1 MDSEEPIE
9 QLPRGI
15 ALAWGVAATPQRGP
29 KREMSV
35 ERIVDAAIE
44 IADQEGI
51 TAVSMSAVAKRLGY
65 TPMSLY
71 RYVSAKDDLLLLM
84 QDEATGLPPEI
95 SAEEPAWRAR
105 LEELYEAQTEVYR
118 RKSWLLTMP
127 ITGSPITPNS
137 SAWLEAS
144 LEALDATS
152 LTEDEKM
159 AASLLVTG
167 AARWRGSIL
176 AGYQQQG
183 RAKGLNDAEV
193 SEQESRLF
201 DTVITEDG
209 YPFLRRAI
217 DAGVFTSESDPFVF
231 GFERGLDGL
240 ADYIELVGRER
251 AGEATDTHED
261 TEAVGS
267 AGGASGSAGE
277 ASGSERVAAEGSED
291 IPDGDPTV
299 MADKKYRDAQKAVK
313 QAQKVLAEARKR
325 ERQTL
330 REAKERAA
338 KRR

>member
-1 MDSEEPIE
+1 MDTGEPIE

-35 ERIVDAAIE
+35 EKIVDAAIE
-44 IADQEGI
+44 IADQEGLG
-51 TAVSMSAVAKRLGY
+51 AVSMSAVAKRLGY

-84 QDEATGLPPEI
+84 QEEATGLPPERG
-95 SAEEPAWRAR
+95 EDNPEWRAR
-105 LEELYEAQTEVYR
+105 LEELYEAQTKIYR
-118 RKSWLLTMP
+118 GKSWLLAMP
-127 ITGSPITPNS
+127 ILGSPITPNS
-137 SAWLEAS
+137 SAWLDSS
-144 LEALDATS
+144 LEALSATS
-152 LTEDEKM
+152 LTQDERI

-176 AGYQQQG
+176 AGYQQHG
-183 RAKGLNDAEV
+183 RASGLSEAEV
-193 SEQESRLF
+193 SERESQLF
-201 DTVITEDG
+201 DAVITVDG

-217 DAGVFTSESDPFVF
+217 DAGVFTSAFDPFTF
-231 GFERGLDGL
+231 GLDRGLDGL
-240 ADYIELVGRER
+240 TDYIERVGLERE
-251 AGEATDTHED
+251 
-261 TEAVGS
+261 
-267 AGGASGSAGE
+267 GACVDGPE
-277 ASGSERVAAEGSED
+277 AAEADGTAGDESDASAVHEPSDIGDED
-291 IPDGDPTV
+291 PDV
-299 MADKKYRDAQKAVK
+299 VADKKYREAQKAVR